1 MIGRLLALFAFALLA
16 TFPARAADIQNIDL
30 GKNAQVWF
38 AEDHTVPMVAFN
50 ISLPAGSAYDP
61 AGKAGLAAFTGAMF
75 DEGAGDLSSKAFHE
89 AVANRAIGFSAR
101 AERDYLVIFDHRPE
115 GACS

>member
-1 MIGRLLALFAFALLA
+1 MARPHPRRYRGRRKAGGPESIPQGSGHRISAAGRCEMIGRLLAFFAFALLA

-38 AEDHTVPMVAFN
+38 AEDHTVPMVAFS

-61 AGKAGLAAFTGAMF
+61 AGKAGLAAFAGAM
-75 DEGAGDLSSKAFHE
+75 
-89 AVANRAIGFSAR
+89 
-101 AERDYLVIFDHRPE
+101 
-115 GACS
+115 